1 MTKHFSITCVGEDRP
16 GIVSGLT
23 EVLFNLGANIED
35 SSMTILRGQFA
46 MILIVSSEEVEDSLK
61 FEEGFKGVKG
71 DLGLTISVDEL
82 SEDQL
87 HDGGGFEGDPYIISV
102 IGADKPGIVYKLTKL
117 LSSDGIN
124 ITDMN
129 TKFIT
134 SEETHVYI
142 MVIEVSIPAE
152 VDMERLEESFV
163 KLGREMSIEITMRE
177 VEVLEL

>member
-1 MTKHFSITCVGEDRP
+1 MTRHFSITCVGEDRS

-46 MILIVSSEEVEDSLK
+46 MILIVSSEEVEDSVK

-71 DLGLTISVDEL
+71 DLGLAISVDEL
-82 SEDQL
+82 SEDHL
-87 HDGGGFEGDPYIISV
+87 HGGGSEGDPYIISV
-102 IGADKPGIVYKLTKL
+102 IGADKPGIVYKLAKL
-117 LSSDGIN
+117 LSLDGIN

-134 SEETHVYI
+134 SDETPVYI

-163 KLGREMSIEITMRE
+163 KLGREMSIDITMRE